1 MNIRLSFSA
10 YLPAQIAAMVDEIGV
25 KKATMPILQKECG
38 MAEQNFAARP

>member
-25 KKATMPILQKECG
+25 KKATMPILPLVMLG
-38 MAEQNFAARP
+38 